1 MVCVL
6 FAVLSVT
13 DSIQRTVHTPY
24 PGKSILLTYVYP
36 FISIMF
42 ILLFI
47 STIIHCL
54 LKYL

>member
-1 MVCVL
+1 MMCVL
-6 FAVLSVT
+6 FAVLNQSH
-13 DSIQRTVHTPY
+13 SMQQTVHKPY
-24 PGKSILLTYVYP
+24 LGKSILLTYVYP

-47 STIIHCL
+47 STIIHSL